1 MDRET
6 IIKAISDPTL
16 VRRAFAA
23 IREDPGPLKLM
34 LSEGESLLGYDVS
47 YRYYTSGN
55 RDIIVASDFGPLE
68 PRMGVMYSIGRAAKY
83 INRAGLMD
91 TELTVSCLAVTSDPE
106 IYNYSTLRYPMV
118 AECVLPDG
126 SCTRRRFKATE
137 GWVALILGPD
147 ATSMDEVI
155 QDIGQTLVQE
165 RENHGD

>member
-47 YRYYTSGN
+47 YRYYTSG
-55 RDIIVASDFGPLE
+55 FGPLE

-83 INRAGLMD
+83 INRVGRMD

-106 IYNYSTLRYPMV
+106 IYSHSVVRYPIS

-126 SCTRRRFKATE
+126 SCTRQRFKATE
-137 GWVALILGPD
+137 GWIALILGPD
-147 ATSMDEVI
+147 ADNMEAIVRDLEA
-155 QDIGQTLVQE
+155 E
-165 RENHGD
+165 HGS

>member
-1 MDRET
+1 
-6 IIKAISDPTL
+6 
-16 VRRAFAA
+16 
-23 IREDPGPLKLM
+23 
-34 LSEGESLLGYDVS
+34 
-47 YRYYTSGN
+47 
-55 RDIIVASDFGPLE
+55 
-68 PRMGVMYSIGRAAKY
+68 MGVMFSIGRAAKY
-83 INRAGLMD
+83 INWAGLMD

>member
-55 RDIIVASDFGPLE
+55 RYIIVASDFGPLE

-83 INRAGLMD
+83 INRVGRMD

-106 IYNYSTLRYPMV
+106 IYSHSVVRYPIS

-126 SCTRRRFKATE
+126 SCTRQRFKATE
-137 GWVALILGPD
+137 GWIALILGPD
-147 ATSMDEVI
+147 ADNMEAIVRDLEA
-155 QDIGQTLVQE
+155 E
-165 RENHGD
+165 HGS

>member
-1 MDRET
+1 MDKAT
-6 IIKAISDPTL
+6 IIQAISDPAL
-16 VRRAFAA
+16 VRRAFEA
-23 IREDPGPLKLM
+23 IREDPGQLKLV
-34 LSEGESLLGYDVS
+34 LSEEESLLGYDVT
-47 YRYYTSGN
+47 YRLYHNGK
-55 RDIIVASDFGPLE
+55 RDFIIASDFGPLE
-68 PRMGVMYSIGRAAKY
+68 PRMGVMFSIGRATKY